1 LVGNC
6 KVFNVR
12 FITTSTN
19 AVHWLFQGALTVLA
33 VLRYRKG
40 VSEDFGAS
48 DLNNAPTI
56 DQSSNPYA
64 SFGGEPDQSYQQ
76 APFSGNTGPP
86 QTTSSEYQPPTY

>member
-1 LVGNC
+1 M
-6 KVFNVR
+6 
-12 FITTSTN
+12 
-19 AVHWLFQGALTVLA
+19 HWLFQGALTVLA